1 MANLLTR
8 YDLEKFNWK
17 PFEGEG
23 TPKGCVRRLG
33 GGEQTHH
40 VQNKYFKGI
49 NMGFLAVTVDLH
61 DPVSVTKLGSSAQ
74 ECWCSLRFQFPNIA
88 ASLGGS
94 DELPT
99 LTYTTGTPQEI
110 DQWALRTFFIHSP
123 SHIDLEQLRTD
134 EGQKKVPSPDGD
146 YCWMHFVPG
155 ELADDGTVTRFGL
168 LFHMHHSL
176 SDGIGIRIMM
186 NFYLGQLAKA
196 LSDSRSPSEHI
207 QWGNELENLFPP
219 VFNILNSQEAVPIPP
234 DSAQEPS
241 FDNEYYKTLQNVLDD
256 LGAVTK
262 VTIIIPSV
270 ILRLIRSYKGRT
282 WI

>member
-8 YDLEKFNWK
+8 YDLEKFNWR

-33 GGEQTHH
+33 GGEQTQRA
-40 VQNKYFKGI
+40 QNLYFKGL
-49 NMGFLAVTVDLH
+49 NMGFLALTVDLH

-74 ECWCSLRFQFPNIA
+74 ECWYSLRFQFPIIA
-88 ASLGGS
+88 SSIGGS

-110 DQWALRTFFIHSP
+110 DQWARRTFLVHSP
-123 SHIDLEQLRTD
+123 SLIDLEQLRAD
-134 EGQKKVPSPDGD
+134 EGQKKVPSSDGD
-146 YCWMHFVPG
+146 CVWMHLLPG
-155 ELADDGTVTRFGL
+155 ELADDGTVSRFGL

-176 SDGIGIRIMM
+176 SDGVGIRIMM
-186 NFYLGQLAKA
+186 NVYLDQLAKA
-196 LSDSRSPSEHI
+196 LSGSRSPSEYI
-207 QWGNELENLFPP
+207 QWGNELENLTPP
-219 VFNILNSQEAVPIPP
+219 AFSILNSQEAVPIPP

-241 FDNEYYKTLQNVLDD
+241 FDNGYYKSLQNILADLD
-256 LGAVTK
+256 AVTK
-262 VTIIIPSV
+262 VTIISLV
-270 ILRLIRSYKGRT
+270 ILRLIHRYEGCT